1 MSQLP
6 RYESYKDSG
15 VQWLGEIPSHWAVK
29 KLKFLTSYFKG
40 FAFKSEDFSDIGIPL
55 IKASN
60 VKKFSIENV
69 DSHIAFEKVQDA
81 FDRVKL
87 QEGDLILSTVGSLP
101 NVLNSAVGQIAYVS
115 PDFEGS
121 YLNQNNV
128 CFRSNEKVLPI
139 FLKYFVMSSFFRRN
153 LDVKA
158 LWIANQ
164 AYLEVLDVQN
174 IYIIFPDLNEQKII
188 ADFLDKRLAQV
199 DALIAKQE
207 TLLAKLAEQRVA
219 LISHAVTKGLNPDV
233 KLQKSDSEILG
244 RYPETWKVKRLR
256 FEIETNP
263 SKSEIKLEESELVSF
278 IPMEAV
284 SVGGGLDL
292 SNERMISEVSS
303 GYTYFADGD
312 VIVAKITPC
321 FENGKA
327 SIAENLHQ
335 GMAFG
340 TTELHVLRCK
350 KDLLNKFLF
359 FIIQSDKFMKYGE
372 SEMYGAGGQKRVPER
387 FIKDY
392 LIALPSLVEQKQIC
406 DFIESQLSHL
416 DGLVQK
422 VESTIATF
430 KEYRSTLITQVVT
443 GKIDVR
449 NLKLN

>member
-6 RYESYKDSG
+6 HYESYKDSG

-69 DSHIAFEKVQDA
+69 ESHIAFEKVQDA

-115 PDFEGS
+115 SDFAGS

-128 CFRSNEKVLPI
+128 CFRSNEKVIPI

-174 IYIIFPDLNEQKII
+174 ISIIFPDLEEQKII

-207 TLLAKLAEQRVA
+207 TLLEKLAEQRVA

-233 KLQKSDSEILG
+233 
-244 RYPETWKVKRLR
+244 
-256 FEIETNP
+256 
-263 SKSEIKLEESELVSF
+263 EIKESKISWVKDIPNHWNVVPVRYLFEFKNNQRIPVSAEDRGKMSEKIYPYYGASGIIDFVEDYIFDEDLLLVA
-278 IPMEAV
+278 EDGAN
-284 SVGGGLDL
+284 LL
-292 SNERMISEVSS
+292 SRS
-303 GYTYFADGD
+303 
-312 VIVAKITPC
+312 TPLA
-321 FENGKA
+321 FKA
-327 SIAENLHQ
+327 SGKYWVNNHAHIIKPLDNNLTYWEYVLALYDFTPLISGSAQPKLTKDNLASIKLPNPPDEEKRKICNFLNKPLENL
-335 GMAFG
+335 
-340 TTELHVLRCK
+340 K
-350 KDLLNKFLF
+350 
-359 FIIQSDKFMKYGE
+359 
-372 SEMYGAGGQKRVPER
+372 
-387 FIKDY
+387 
-392 LIALPSLVEQKQIC
+392 EQKLK
-406 DFIESQLSHL
+406 IEKILETL
-416 DGLVQK
+416 
-422 VESTIATF
+422 

>member
-69 DSHIAFEKVQDA
+69 ESHIAFEKVQDA

-115 PDFEGS
+115 SDFAGS

-128 CFRSNEKVLPI
+128 CFRSNEKVIPI

-174 IYIIFPDLNEQKII
+174 ISIIFPDLEEQKII
-188 ADFLDKRLAQV
+188 VDFLDKRLAQV
-199 DALIAKQE
+199 DALISKQE
-207 TLLAKLAEQRVA
+207 TLLEKLAEQRVA

-233 KLQKSDSEILG
+233 EMRESDVEWLG
-244 RYPETWKVKRLR
+244 
-256 FEIETNP
+256 N
-263 SKSEIKLEESELVSF
+263 
-278 IPMEAV
+278 IPKHW
-284 SVGGGLDL
+284 DTKN
-292 SNERMISEVSS
+292 SN
-303 GYTYFADGD
+303 F
-312 VIVAKITPC
+312 
-321 FENGKA
+321 
-327 SIAENLHQ
+327 
-335 GMAFG
+335 
-340 TTELHVLRCK
+340 
-350 KDLLNKFLF
+350 
-359 FIIQSDKFMKYGE
+359 
-372 SEMYGAGGQKRVPER
+372 
-387 FIKDY
+387 
-392 LIALPSLVEQKQIC
+392 
-406 DFIESQLSHL
+406 QL
-416 DGLVQK
+416 
-422 VESTIATF
+422 
-430 KEYRSTLITQVVT
+430 VVT
-443 GKIDVR
+443 LR
-449 NLKLN
+449 L

>member
-1 MSQLP
+1 MFRSSEVIYP
-6 RYESYKDSG
+6 
-15 VQWLGEIPSHWAVK
+15 
-29 KLKFLTSYFKG
+29 KFLSYYCL
-40 FAFKSEDFSDIGIPL
+40 SQDFINEVNGTTFGSKMPRASWDDI
-55 IKASN
+55 
-60 VKKFSIENV
+60 
-69 DSHIAFEKVQDA
+69 
-81 FDRVKL
+81 
-87 QEGDLILSTVGSLP
+87 
-101 NVLNSAVGQIAYVS
+101 
-115 PDFEGS
+115 
-121 YLNQNNV
+121 
-128 CFRSNEKVLPI
+128 
-139 FLKYFVMSSFFRRN
+139 SSFRMVYPS
-153 LDVKA
+153 LD
-158 LWIANQ
+158 
-164 AYLEVLDVQN
+164 
-174 IYIIFPDLNEQKII
+174 EQKLI
-188 ADFLDKRLAQV
+188 AGFLDKRLAQV

-207 TLLAKLAEQRVA
+207 TLLEKLAEQRVA

-449 NLKLN
+449 NLKVN

>member
-15 VQWLGEIPSHWAVK
+15 VQWLGEIPSHWKVIAFHYVSRLKSGDSITALDFVPDGEYPVYGGNGYRGNIDRFNHDGRYVLIGRQGALCGNVNLADGKFFATEHAVVVYK
-29 KLKFLTSYFKG
+29 NENIDTDWLYYLLDTMNLNQYSTTAAQPGISAEVIGRLK
-40 FAFKSEDFSDIGIPL
+40 IPL
-55 IKASN
+55 PTI
-60 VKKFSIENV
+60 
-69 DSHIAFEKVQDA
+69 D
-81 FDRVKL
+81 
-87 QEGDLILSTVGSLP
+87 
-101 NVLNSAVGQIAYVS
+101 
-115 PDFEGS
+115 
-121 YLNQNNV
+121 
-128 CFRSNEKVLPI
+128 
-139 FLKYFVMSSFFRRN
+139 
-153 LDVKA
+153 
-158 LWIANQ
+158 
-164 AYLEVLDVQN
+164 
-174 IYIIFPDLNEQKII
+174 EQKNI
-188 ADFLDKRLAQV
+188 ASLLNRRLAQV

-207 TLLAKLAEQRVA
+207 TLLEKLAEQRVV

-244 RYPETWKVKRLR
+244 LYPETWKVKRLR

-449 NLKLN
+449 NLKVN

>member
-15 VQWLGEIPSHWAVK
+15 VQWLGEIPNHWNTMAVRRILEEHRQGYYTNEPYIDDGVK
-29 KLKFLTSYFKG
+29 LARITDIQQTSEMDLDNSPRVENKAELKEFFLKENDFLFARTGGAGSFGIVRQKDLPAVYASYLIRFRFKENIEAEYLKFFFKSSYFLNSLVANIHG
-40 FAFKSEDFSDIGIPL
+40 GVNQNIHAEDIKSTFLALPPVEEQ
-55 IKASN
+55 
-60 VKKFSIENV
+60 KK
-69 DSHIAFEKVQDA
+69 IANFLNNKVEKV
-81 FDRVKL
+81 
-87 QEGDLILSTVGSLP
+87 
-101 NVLNSAVGQIAYVS
+101 N
-115 PDFEGS
+115 
-121 YLNQNNV
+121 
-128 CFRSNEKVLPI
+128 
-139 FLKYFVMSSFFRRN
+139 
-153 LDVKA
+153 
-158 LWIANQ
+158 
-164 AYLEVLDVQN
+164 
-174 IYIIFPDLNEQKII
+174 
-188 ADFLDKRLAQV
+188 
-199 DALIAKQE
+199 ALIAKQE
-207 TLLAKLAEQRVA
+207 TLLEKLAEQRVA
-219 LISHAVTKGLNPDV
+219 LISHAVAKGLNSDV
-233 KLQKSDSEILG
+233 KLQKSKSEILG
-244 RYPETWKVKRLR
+244 LYPETWKVKRLR

-263 SKSEIKLEESELVSF
+263 SKAEIELNDSELVSF

-312 VIVAKITPC
+312 VVVAKITPC

-335 GMAFG
+335 KIAFG

-350 KDLLNKFLF
+350 ENLLNKFLF

-387 FIKDY
+387 FIKNY
-392 LIALPSLVEQKQIC
+392 LIALPSLDEQQQIC

-422 VESTIATF
+422 VESTISIF
-430 KEYRSTLITQVVT
+430 NEYRSTLITQVVT

-449 NLKLN
+449 NLKVN

>member
-15 VQWLGEIPSHWAVK
+15 VQWLGEIPSHWVR
-29 KLKFLTSYFKG
+29 T
-40 FAFKSEDFSDIGIPL
+40 
-55 IKASN
+55 N
-60 VKKFSIENV
+60 VKYYYDIQLGKMLQPEAKNADDINIKYLKAQHVQWEKIDLENMPEMWCSSQESSKYMVKNGDLLICEGGEVGRCGILTNLEELAIIQNALHRVRNTTRADVRYLNYFIQHTAQSDWFSILCNKAT
-69 DSHIAFEKVQDA
+69 IAHFTSEKLLA
-81 FDRVKL
+81 L
-87 QEGDLILSTVGSLP
+87 PTLIP
-101 NVLNSAVGQIAYVS
+101 
-115 PDFEGS
+115 P
-121 YLNQNNV
+121 
-128 CFRSNEKVLPI
+128 
-139 FLKYFVMSSFFRRN
+139 
-153 LDVKA
+153 
-158 LWIANQ
+158 
-164 AYLEVLDVQN
+164 LE
-174 IYIIFPDLNEQKII
+174 EQKII

-207 TLLAKLAEQRVA
+207 TLLEKLAEQRVA

-244 RYPETWKVKRLR
+244 SYPENWKVKRLR
-256 FEIETNP
+256 FDIETNP
-263 SKSEIKLEESELVSF
+263 SKSEIQLDGSELVSF
-278 IPMEAV
+278 IPMESV

-312 VIVAKITPC
+312 VVVAKITPC

-335 GMAFG
+335 GIAFG

-350 KDLLNKFLF
+350 ENLLNKFLF

-449 NLKLN
+449 NLKVN

>member
-15 VQWLGEIPSHWAVK
+15 VQWLGEIPNHWNTMAVRRILEEHRQGYYTNEPYIDDGVK
-29 KLKFLTSYFKG
+29 LARITDIQQTSEMDLDNSPRVENKAELKEFFLKENDFLFARTGGAGSFGIVRQKDLPAVYASYLIRFRFKENIEAEYLKFFFKSSYFLNSLVANIHG
-40 FAFKSEDFSDIGIPL
+40 GVNQNIHAEDIKSTFLALPPVEEQ
-55 IKASN
+55 
-60 VKKFSIENV
+60 KK
-69 DSHIAFEKVQDA
+69 IANFLNNKVEKV
-81 FDRVKL
+81 
-87 QEGDLILSTVGSLP
+87 
-101 NVLNSAVGQIAYVS
+101 N
-115 PDFEGS
+115 
-121 YLNQNNV
+121 
-128 CFRSNEKVLPI
+128 
-139 FLKYFVMSSFFRRN
+139 
-153 LDVKA
+153 
-158 LWIANQ
+158 
-164 AYLEVLDVQN
+164 
-174 IYIIFPDLNEQKII
+174 
-188 ADFLDKRLAQV
+188 
-199 DALIAKQE
+199 ALIAKQE
-207 TLLAKLAEQRVA
+207 TLLEKLAEQRVA
-219 LISHAVTKGLNPDV
+219 LISHAVAKGLNSDV
-233 KLQKSDSEILG
+233 KLQKSKSEILG
-244 RYPETWKVKRLR
+244 LYPETWKVKRLR

-263 SKSEIKLEESELVSF
+263 SKAEIELNDSELVSF

-312 VIVAKITPC
+312 VVVAKITPC

-335 GMAFG
+335 NIAFG

-350 KDLLNKFLF
+350 ENLLNKFLF

-387 FIKDY
+387 FIKNY
-392 LIALPSLVEQKQIC
+392 LIALPSLDEQQQIC

-422 VESTIATF
+422 VESTISIF
-430 KEYRSTLITQVVT
+430 NEYRSTLITQVVT

-449 NLKLN
+449 NLKVN

>member
-1 MSQLP
+1 MIQLP
-6 RYESYKDSG
+6 RYDSYKDSG

-69 DSHIAFEKVQDA
+69 ESHIAFEKVQDA

-115 PDFEGS
+115 QDFAGS

-128 CFRSNEKVLPI
+128 CFRSNGKVLPI

-174 IYIIFPDLNEQKII
+174 ISIIFPDLEEQKII

-207 TLLAKLAEQRVA
+207 ALLEKLAEQRVA

-233 KLQKSDSEILG
+233 ELKDSGDVFFGKI
-244 RYPETWKVKRLR
+244 PKHWKVIALHFIVRL
-256 FEIETNP
+256 ISGDSIT
-263 SKSEIKLEESELVSF
+263 
-278 IPMEAV
+278 A
-284 SVGGGLDL
+284 LDF
-292 SNERMISEVSS
+292 V
-303 GYTYFADGD
+303 ADGD
-312 VIVAKITPC
+312 YPVYGG
-321 FENGKA
+321 NGFRGY
-327 SIAENLHQ
+327 IDRYTHQ
-335 GMAFG
+335 GNYVLIGRQGALCGNINFASGYFFATEHAVVVNPLIHLNYKWLGFLLMAMNLNQYS
-340 TTELHVLRCK
+340 TTAAQPGISAEVIGRLK
-350 KDLLNKFLF
+350 ILL
-359 FIIQSDKFMKYGE
+359 
-372 SEMYGAGGQKRVPER
+372 PE
-387 FIKDY
+387 IEEQNQ
-392 LIALPSLVEQKQIC
+392 IA
-406 DFIESQLSHL
+406 DFIETELRDIEEL
-416 DGLVQK
+416 ENKAIVLKDKL
-422 VESTIATF
+422 

-449 NLKLN
+449 KHQIN